1 MSKNP
6 DGNDKVRV
14 LPSFSSATS
23 SVVGAE
29 AGGDGAG
36 LAGFGGGRG
45 GGGSAKVGFCGFG
58 GAGGFDAGDGVYHN
72 SNPPPALLVT
82 DSQNLH
88 GTDFWGEVNGDT
100 SRAGRP
106 GLEWRVEVLE
116 GFVGSGVMVEEDQE
130 YDIRVRML
138 STGWRDEIL
147 G

>member
-1 MSKNP
+1 MALVWLVLEVAEVAE
-6 DGNDKVRV
+6 VRLRLDFV
-14 LPSFSSATS
+14 
-23 SVVGAE
+23 
-29 AGGDGAG
+29 D
-36 LAGFGGGRG
+36 LA
-45 GGGSAKVGFCGFG
+45 VQEDLMLVTECTTT
-58 GAGGFDAGDGVYHN
+58 
-72 SNPPPALLVT
+72 PTPPALLVT